1 MNNDLNEASV
11 LENLF
16 NAFYMKNLTFD
27 LNTISDDNVLS
38 VLSIIGKEV
47 MYCRILLHLLK
58 NNWRSFEKS
67 VLKGCCG
74 GEELNIEEAE
84 YLCSQ
89 PCDHY
94 DKEGRIDIFLE
105 TQNHTVAIEVK
116 VNAEDQ
122 EHQLIRY
129 QKELQN
135 KHKGKC
141 FHIFYLTL
149 NGSAPSEN
157 SLKCNKECPK
167 RKKCEVEKFE
177 KISFYVDICNWLK
190 ELVSE
195 YESHSLAKDFY
206 EVLKMNSNS
215 YQKYIELLK
224 LSSDYPKIIMS
235 LYEAIPKF
243 YEEIRN
249 DFFNEIAQELKR
261 EYGFEDDTDSQI
273 EYNRE
278 LWPINL
284 TREGSSLHFC
294 YETNFFFRTDIGEKW
309 QYMKADVF
317 DVHSEKGDYLSR
329 RSSEAFNVKRLDRS
343 AFGLLNWYYETEENK
358 KKIVERCAEVAYKFY
373 NDNNK

>member
-16 NAFYMKNLTFD
+16 NAFYMKKLTFD

-67 VLKGCCG
+67 VLNRCCG
-74 GEELNIEEAE
+74 GEELNIAEAE

-89 PCDHY
+89 PCEY
-94 DKEGRIDIFLE
+94 YEKEGRIDIFLE

-149 NGSAPSEN
+149 NGSDPSEN
-157 SLKCNKECPK
+157 SKKCNKECPK

-177 KISFYVDICNWLK
+177 TISFYVDICNWLK

-224 LSSDYPKIIMS
+224 LK
-235 LYEAIPKF
+235 
-243 YEEIRN
+243 
-249 DFFNEIAQELKR
+249 
-261 EYGFEDDTDSQI
+261 G
-273 EYNRE
+273 NRY
-278 LWPINL
+278 LFLQQP
-284 TREGSSLHFC
+284 TTFGA
-294 YETNFFFRTDIGEKW
+294 FRI
-309 QYMKADVF
+309 
-317 DVHSEKGDYLSR
+317 L
-329 RSSEAFNVKRLDRS
+329 
-343 AFGLLNWYYETEENK
+343 
-358 KKIVERCAEVAYKFY
+358 
-373 NDNNK
+373 

>member
-1 MNNDLNEASV
+1 MKNDLNEASV
-11 LENLF
+11 LENLSNDF
-16 NAFYMKNLTFD
+16 KNNNLTFD
-27 LNTISDDNVLS
+27 LNSISDDNVLS

-58 NNWRSFEKS
+58 NNWRSFEEL
-67 VLKGCCG
+67 VLDRCCD
-74 GEELNIEEAE
+74 GEELNIAEAE

-89 PCDHY
+89 PCEY
-94 DKEGRIDIFLE
+94 YEKEGRIDIFLE

-157 SLKCNKECPK
+157 SKKCNKECPEC
-167 RKKCEVEKFE
+167 KKCEVKNV
-177 KISFYVDICNWLK
+177 KLISFNVKICKWLE

-195 YESHSLAKDFY
+195 YENHSIAKDFY
-206 EVLKMNSNS
+206 EVLKMNNNT
-215 YQKYIELLK
+215 YQKYIDLLK
-224 LSSDYPKIIMS
+224 LSSDYPKIVLS
-235 LYEAIPKF
+235 LYEAIPEF

-249 DFFNEIAQELKR
+249 DFFGEIAKKLKK
-261 EYGFEDDTDSQI
+261 EYGFEDDTDSPI

-284 TREGSSLHFC
+284 TKEGNSLHFC
-294 YETNFFFRTDIGEKW
+294 YETNFFFRADIGEKW

-317 DVHSEKGDYLSR
+317 DVNSEKSDYLSR
-329 RSSEAFNVKRLDRS
+329 RPSEAFNVKRLDRS

-358 KKIVERCAEVAYKFY
+358 KKIVERCAAVAYKFY

>member
-1 MNNDLNEASV
+1 MKNDLNEASV
-11 LENLF
+11 LENLSSD
-16 NAFYMKNLTFD
+16 FYRKNLTFD
-27 LNTISDDNVLS
+27 LNSISDDNVLS

-58 NNWRSFEKS
+58 NNWRSFEEF
-67 VLKGCCG
+67 VLKKCCD
-74 GEELNIEEAE
+74 GEELNIAEAE

-89 PCDHY
+89 PCEHY
-94 DKEGRIDIFLE
+94 EKEGRIDIFLK
-105 TQNHTVAIEVK
+105 TQNHVVAIEVK

-135 KHKGKC
+135 VYKGNS

-149 NGSAPSEN
+149 NGSAPSDN
-157 SLKCNKECPK
+157 SIKCNKECPEC
-167 RKKCEVEKFE
+167 KKCEAKNVKL
-177 KISFYVDICNWLK
+177 ISFNVEICNWLK

-195 YESHSLAKDFY
+195 YENHSIAKDFY
-206 EVLKMNSNS
+206 EVLKMNNNT
-215 YQKYIELLK
+215 YQKYIDMLK
-224 LSSDYPKIIMS
+224 LSSDYPKIVLS
-235 LYEAIPKF
+235 LYEAIPEF

-249 DFFNEIAQELKR
+249 DFFGEIAKKLKK

-284 TREGSSLHFC
+284 TKEGNSLHFC
-294 YETNFFFRTDIGEKW
+294 YETNFFFRSDIGEKW

-317 DVHSEKGDYLSR
+317 DVNSEKSDYLSR
-329 RSSEAFNVKRLDRS
+329 RPSEAFNVKRLDRS
-343 AFGLLNWYYETEENK
+343 AFVLLN
-358 KKIVERCAEVAYKFY
+358 
-373 NDNNK
+373 

>member
-67 VLKGCCG
+67 VLKGSCG
-74 GEELNIEEAE
+74 GEKLNIAEAE

-116 VNAEDQ
+116 VKAEDQ

-195 YESHSLAKDFY
+195 YESYSLAKDFY

-249 DFFNEIAQELKR
+249 DFFNEIAQELKK

-273 EYNRE
+273 EYNSE

-284 TREGSSLHFC
+284 TKEGSSLHFC

-317 DVHSEKGDYLSR
+317 DVNSEKGDYLSR
-329 RSSEAFNVKRLDRS
+329 RPSEAFNVKRLDRS

>member
-1 MNNDLNEASV
+1 MKNDLNEASV

-16 NAFYMKNLTFD
+16 NDFYIKNLTFD
-27 LNTISDDNVLS
+27 LNSISDDNVLS

-74 GEELNIEEAE
+74 GEELNIAEAE

-89 PCDHY
+89 PCEHY
-94 DKEGRIDIFLE
+94 EKEGRIDIFLK
-105 TQNHTVAIEVK
+105 TQNHVVAIEVK

-135 KHKGKC
+135 VYKGNC

-149 NGSAPSEN
+149 NGSKPSDN
-157 SLKCNKECPK
+157 SLKCNIECPEC
-167 RKKCEVEKFE
+167 KKCEVKKFE
-177 KISFYVDICNWLK
+177 KISFYVEICNWLE

-195 YESHSLAKDFY
+195 YENHSIAKDFY
-206 EVLKMNSNS
+206 EVLKMNNNT
-215 YQKYIELLK
+215 YQKYIDLLK
-224 LSSDYPKIIMS
+224 LSSDYPKIILS
-235 LYEAIPKF
+235 LYEAIPEF

-249 DFFNEIAQELKR
+249 DFFGEIAKKLKK

-273 EYNRE
+273 EYKRE

-284 TREGSSLHFC
+284 TKEGNSLHFC
-294 YETNFFFRTDIGEKW
+294 YETNFFFRADIGEKW

-317 DVHSEKGDYLSR
+317 DVNSEKSDYLSR
-329 RSSEAFNVKRLDRS
+329 RPSEAFNVKRLDRS

-358 KKIVERCAEVAYKFY
+358 KKIVERCAAVAYKFY